1 MEYEIILN
9 IKIDPSCNY
18 LEVDDIESSRV
29 VLALVQDM
37 LHEIDDL
44 IVDKIEVTRLD
55 QGESNDHSRRH
66 ESVSKL

>member
-44 IVDKIEVTRLD
+44 IVEKIEVTRLD
-55 QGESNDHSRRH
+55 
-66 ESVSKL
+66 

>member
-29 VLALVQDM
+29 VLELVQDM

-44 IVDKIEVTRLD
+44 IVEKIEVTRLD
-55 QGESNDHSRRH
+55 
-66 ESVSKL
+66 

>member
-1 MEYEIILN
+1 MEYEIILS

-29 VLALVQDM
+29 VLELVQNM

-44 IVDKIEVTRLD
+44 SVEKMEVTRRD
-55 QGESNDHSRRH
+55 
-66 ESVSKL
+66 

>member
-29 VLALVQDM
+29 VLELIQDI
-37 LHEIDDL
+37 LYEIDDL
-44 IVDKIEVTRLD
+44 SIAKIEVTRRD
-55 QGESNDHSRRH
+55 
-66 ESVSKL
+66 